1 MEKNNTTSDLPVSEN
16 LDDALKGLETVSSF
30 IEKNIKDERIMGA
43 VALVARKGKIIHFEA
58 SGVSDA
64 EENKPMSLD
73 AIFRVYSMT
82 KPVTSVAVM
91 MLAEEGKL
99 ELDEPISRYLPHFE
113 NVRVYDKEGN
123 HSKPSAPITVRH
135 LLTHTSGLT
144 YGLFG
149 NHPVDSMY
157 LDANMPINIWTRNK
171 TLSHDLPGF
180 PLTGEPGSA
189 WVYGLST
196 DVLGHL
202 IEVLSGKSLG
212 IFFRERIFEP
222 LGMKDSAFRISQEKK
237 DRFTVAYEWNEEGRT
252 IADHPRTSIY
262 GDELTWESGGAGL
275 LCPAQDYARFCQAL
289 LNRGTLNG
297 NRILREESIREMTIN
312 QLNGATWPFYLG
324 TAGQAATTLLGK
336 NTSFGLGFRI
346 NEKEDPEG
354 LNGSEGSYNWLGYA
368 TTMFQIDPQ
377 KELIM
382 IGLTQKFPTDH
393 DFIEGFKRS
402 VYQAIQKNKV

>member
-1 MEKNNTTSDLPVSEN
+1 METNITEPDFPVSKN
-16 LDDALKGLETVSSF
+16 LSDNLKGLGTVSSF
-30 IEKNIKDERIMGA
+30 IEENIKNESIMGA
-43 VALVARKGKIIHFEA
+43 IALVARKGNIIHFES
-58 SGVSDA
+58 SGLADA

-73 AIFRVYSMT
+73 SIFRVYSMT

-91 MLAEEGKL
+91 MLVEEGKL
-99 ELDEPISRYLPHFE
+99 ELDEPISEHLSHFE
-113 NVRVYDKEGN
+113 NVRVYSEDGN
-123 HSKPSAPITVRH
+123 HAKPLNPITARH

-149 NHPVDSMY
+149 THPVDSMY
-157 LDANMPINIWTRNK
+157 LEANIPMNIRTRNK
-171 TLSHDLPGF
+171 TLSHDLPNF

-202 IEVLSGKSLG
+202 VEVISGKSLG
-212 IFFRERIFEP
+212 TFFRERIFEP
-222 LGMKDSAFRISQEKK
+222 LGMGNSSFRIKEEKK
-237 DRFTVAYEWNEEGRT
+237 SQFTVAYEWNEDGRT
-252 IADHPRTSIY
+252 IADHPRTSIS

-289 LNRGTLNG
+289 LNGGILNS
-297 NRILREESIREMTIN
+297 NRILEEKTVRDMTTN
-312 QLNGATWPFYLG
+312 QLNGAMWPFYLG
-324 TAGQAATTLLGK
+324 TAGHAATTPLGK

-346 NEKEDPEG
+346 NEKEDPKC
-354 LNGSEGSYNWLGYA
+354 LNGSAGSYNWLGYA
-368 TTMFQIDPQ
+368 TTMFQIDPE

-402 VYQAIQKNKV
+402 VYQGILEK

>member
-1 MEKNNTTSDLPVSEN
+1 LETDTTGPDFPVSEKISKN
-16 LDDALKGLETVSSF
+16 LRGLENVSTF
-30 IEKNIKDERIMGA
+30 IEESIEEERIMGA
-43 VALVARKGKIIHFEA
+43 VALVAKKGKIIHFES
-58 SGVSDA
+58 SGFADV

-73 AIFRVYSMT
+73 SIFRVYSMT
-82 KPVTSVAVM
+82 KPLTSVAVM
-91 MLAEEGKL
+91 ILVEEGKIG
-99 ELDEPISRYLPHFE
+99 LDEPISEHLPHFE
-113 NVRVYDKEGN
+113 NVRVYSENGN
-123 HSKPSAPITVRH
+123 HTKPLNPITARN

-157 LDANMPINIWTRNK
+157 LEANIPMNIRTRNK
-171 TLSHDLPGF
+171 TLSHDLPNF

-202 IEVLSGKSLG
+202 VEVISGKSLG
-212 IFFRERIFEP
+212 TFFSERIFEP
-222 LGMKDSAFRISQEKK
+222 LSMSDSSFRIKKEKK
-237 DRFTVAYEWNEEGRT
+237 NQFTVAYEWNDDGRN
-252 IADHPRTSIY
+252 IADHPETSIY

-289 LNRGTLNG
+289 LDGGILND
-297 NRILREESIREMTIN
+297 NRILEERTVRDMTTN
-312 QLNGATWPFYLG
+312 QLNGAIWPFYLG
-324 TAGQAATTLLGK
+324 TAGHAATTPLGE

-346 NEKEDPEG
+346 NEKEDNEC
-354 LNGSEGSYNWLGYA
+354 LNGSAGSYNWLGYA

-393 DFIEGFKRS
+393 SFIEGFKRS
-402 VYQAIQKNKV
+402 VYKGIL

>member
-1 MEKNNTTSDLPVSEN
+1 LETNITDPDSPVSEKLN
-16 LDDALKGLETVSSF
+16 ENLKGLGTVSSF
-30 IEKNIKDERIMGA
+30 IEENIKNESIMGA
-43 VALVARKGKIIHFEA
+43 VALVARKGNIIHFES
-58 SGVSDA
+58 SGLADA
-64 EENKPMSLD
+64 EEKNPMSLD
-73 AIFRVYSMT
+73 SIFRIYSMT

-99 ELDEPISRYLPHFE
+99 ELDESISEHLPHFK
-113 NVRVYDKEGN
+113 NVRVYSEDGK
-123 HSKPSAPITVRH
+123 HSKPSSPITARH

-157 LDANMPINIWTRNK
+157 LEANIPINIRTRNK

-202 IEVLSGKSLG
+202 VEVISGKSLG
-212 IFFRERIFEP
+212 TFFRERIFEP
-222 LGMKDSAFRISQEKK
+222 LGMEDSSFRIKKEKEGQ
-237 DRFTVAYEWNEEGRT
+237 FTVAYEWNEDGRI

-262 GDELTWESGGAGL
+262 GEELTWESGGAGL
-275 LCPAQDYARFCQAL
+275 LCSAQDYARFCQAL
-289 LNRGTLNG
+289 LDGGTLSG
-297 NRILREESIREMTIN
+297 NRILEEKTVRDMTTN
-312 QLNGATWPFYLG
+312 QLSGAIWPFYLG
-324 TAGQAATTLLGK
+324 TAGQAATTLLGE

-346 NEKEDPEG
+346 NEKEDPES
-354 LNGSEGSYNWLGYA
+354 LNGPAGSYNWLGYA
-368 TTMFQIDPQ
+368 TTMFQIDPHN
-377 KELIM
+377 ELIM

-402 VYQAIQKNKV
+402 VYQGILEK